1 MFDAHGL
8 LSRVAGLLHTESQ
21 WRRVKSGACRTASV
35 SLAALLLAG
44 QARADLMV
52 FPTRLVFEKNQR
64 AAQIELINNG
74 SETATYR
81 ISIVNRRMNEVGQF
95 SAAETPEPG
104 ELFADH
110 LLRYSPRQVILAPGV
125 GQTVRIA
132 LRKPAD
138 LAAGEYRSHLK
149 FDRLPP
155 AGEFSSI
162 DTIPA
167 RPDGLSV
174 QLRTLVGVAIPLIV
188 RHGETAS
195 QLSLSGL
202 ELLPRSSGEAP
213 SLSAVL
219 QRSGNQSVYGDLGA
233 TFTPQGGVPQEVGK
247 AGGVAVYSPNAR
259 RRVTLELRPPAGMPL
274 ARGTLRLSFRE
285 RPEAGG
291 KLLAEAA
298 IELP

>member
-1 MFDAHGL
+1 MPAVRRSVG
-8 LSRVAGLLHTESQ
+8 SRIRSASQ
-21 WRRVKSGACRTASV
+21 WGRITFGRCRPIWM
-35 SLAALLLAG
+35 ALPALMLAG
-44 QARADLMV
+44 QAWADLMI
-52 FPTRLVFEKNQR
+52 FPTRLVFENNQR
-64 AAQIELINNG
+64 AAQIELVNNG

-81 ISIVNRRMNEVGQF
+81 ISIVNRRMSEFGQF
-95 SAAETPEPG
+95 SAAETPAPG

-110 LLRYSPRQVILAPGV
+110 LLRYSPRQVVLAPGV

-138 LAAGEYRSHLK
+138 LPTGEYRSHLQ

-155 AGEFSSI
+155 PGGFSSI
-162 DTIPA
+162 DAIPA
-167 RPDGLSV
+167 QSDGLSV
-174 QLRTLVGVAIPLIV
+174 QLRTLVGVSIPLIV

-195 QLSLSGL
+195 QVSVSGL
-202 ELLPRSSGEAP
+202 ELLPGPSGEAP
-213 SLSAVL
+213 SLAAVL
-219 QRSGNQSVYGDLGA
+219 QRTGNRSVYGDLGA

-247 AGGVAVYSPNAR
+247 AGGVAVYSPNAL
-259 RRVTLELRPPAGMPL
+259 RRVVLVLQAPASMPL

-298 IELP
+298 VELP